1 MSKMEKYDT
10 MTKSQIA
17 ESVIAQWVKLN
28 GRIHGNRK
36 DTERELMALDVESL
50 VWLAEN
56 MI

>member
-10 MTKSQIA
+10 MTKSQIV
-17 ESVIAQWVKLN
+17 ENVIAQWVKLN

-36 DTERELMALDVESL
+36 DTERELMALDADSL

-56 MI
+56 MV